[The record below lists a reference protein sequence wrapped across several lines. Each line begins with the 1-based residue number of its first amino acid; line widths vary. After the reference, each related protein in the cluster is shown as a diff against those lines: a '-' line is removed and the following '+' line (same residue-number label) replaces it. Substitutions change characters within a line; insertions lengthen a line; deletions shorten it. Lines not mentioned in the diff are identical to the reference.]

1 MSIKKIIFLI
11 FCFFLFGNLQLYSMV
26 KQEFVSNPKEK
37 LFSLNPYNVITME
50 WGNKTNL
57 LAVSAFRG
65 ISGIVQIIDPVT
77 SKIRNMDLGIKSMA
91 WIKWSPDDKVLFAIG
106 DGFIRAWNIF
116 NGKLI
121 YEITGSIASVELSNN
136 GLFLAIALINGPIAI
151 IDINTGRN
159 YCQLNLRTNSIKIS
173 VGDIIKFN
181 PEATHIAIY
190 SSQEKTVKIF
200 QIAPEKFVGS
210 FEVDEVKEIHSWA
223 SLSGNESLDCFRKGG
238 ILSYDKRF
246 LATIYGSNP
255 LARQIIK
262 ITGLF

>member
-1 MSIKKIIFLI
+1 MA
-11 FCFFLFGNLQLYSMV
+11 

-50 WGNKTNL
+50 WGNRSNL

-65 ISGIVQIIDPVT
+65 ISGIVQIIDPIT

-91 WIKWSPDDKVLFAIG
+91 WIKWSPDDRVLFAIG
-106 DGFIRAWNIF
+106 DSFIRAWNIL

-121 YEITGSIASVELSNN
+121 YEITGSIACVELSNN
-136 GLFLAIALINGPIAI
+136 GLFLAIALINGPVAI
-151 IDINTGRN
+151 IDINTGRS
-159 YCQLNLRTNSIKIS
+159 YCQLNLRINSIKIN

-210 FEVDEVKEIHSWA
+210 FLVDQVKEIHAWA
-223 SLSGNESLDCFRKGG
+223 TPSSYESPDCFRQEG

-246 LATIYGSNP
+246 LATIYGSKP
-255 LARQIIK
+255 LVRQIIK
-262 ITGLF
+262 ITSLF